1 MGKGASPNC
10 VLQAQRG
17 RVKENVL
24 ISLHRSVSLSP
35 KPCGKGRSTLGLY
48 RVIESLGVEKTLK
61 VIVSNQPQ
69 PNQATLT
76 LTVLSLHCMTP
87 RCGICME
94 NPDSIHPLFRI
105 IVMPE
110 LYNAHI

>member
-1 MGKGASPNC
+1 MSSHHCIALYLCPQSHVRRAGAHWVC
-10 VLQAQRG
+10 
-17 RVKENVL
+17 
-24 ISLHRSVSLSP
+24 
-35 KPCGKGRSTLGLY
+35 T
-48 RVIESLGVEKTLK
+48 VIESLALEKTLK

-94 NPDSIHPLFRI
+94 NHDSIHPLFRI